1 MADGKLIRYSP
12 ADKPTCGGWAC
23 TINKDLRE
31 ISLPITILAGKR
43 VVSQWN
49 YQPTGDKAFDLR
61 ANALRK
67 LLLAGTEE
75 AYEESP
81 NAFLMTGL

>member
-1 MADGKLIRYSP
+1 MADGRVIRYSP
-12 ADKPTCGGWAC
+12 SDRPTCGGWAC
-23 TINKDLRE
+23 TIAEKLRKF
-31 ISLPITILAGKR
+31 SLPITILAGKR
-43 VVSQWN
+43 VVSQWD

-61 ANALRK
+61 ASAFRK